1 MHQLPQGPEGGPLLS
16 TPLFGQTFAC
26 IRSAPA
32 MPGRFFHVPLPSVSI
47 GDRYKLRHAIE
58 VRQPKQEEIAS
69 ARKGVGEDARQAHG
83 RPRSQCR
90 LILTSHTRN
99 HLAWHARD
107 ARNLRR
113 IQSALGEDP
122 YTSVSLRPR
131 TRPNYKWVPASQG
144 STGNLQNSN
153 PIGVHHT
160 SQITPAVFRRGKLNE
175 PHRATDQLVH
185 QTA

>member
-1 MHQLPQGPEGGPLLS
+1 MLAYAAPRHRRGV
-16 TPLFGQTFAC
+16 FC
-26 IRSAPA
+26 IN
-32 MPGRFFHVPLPSVSI
+32 VPLPSVSI

-90 LILTSHTRN
+90 LILTSYTRN
-99 HLAWHARD
+99 HPARHARD

-131 TRPNYKWVPASQG
+131 TRPNYKWSLP
-144 STGNLQNSN
+144 
-153 PIGVHHT
+153 PR
-160 SQITPAVFRRGKLNE
+160 AV
-175 PHRATDQLVH
+175 RATSRTPTPSECITRAKSRQLSSEEENSTNL
-185 QTA
+185 TAPPISSYTRPRETKPLSSTYPR